1 MSPTAWCL
9 LLALLPCATSLW
21 PCGGTNAKAT
31 DSMVAEAGY
40 PVETHTVATGDGYL
54 LMVHRIPNG
63 REARGGKVRPVVF
76 LQHGLM
82 TSSADWVRDI
92 TIR

>member
-1 MSPTAWCL
+1 MPSTAWCL
-9 LLALLPCATSLW
+9 LLALLPCVTSLW
-21 PCGGTNAKAT
+21 PCGGSNAKAT

-40 PVETHTVATGDGYL
+40 PVETHTVATADGYL
-54 LMVHRIPNG
+54 LMVHRIPGG
-63 REARGGKVRPVVF
+63 REGRGDKVRPVVF

-92 TIR
+92 IIR